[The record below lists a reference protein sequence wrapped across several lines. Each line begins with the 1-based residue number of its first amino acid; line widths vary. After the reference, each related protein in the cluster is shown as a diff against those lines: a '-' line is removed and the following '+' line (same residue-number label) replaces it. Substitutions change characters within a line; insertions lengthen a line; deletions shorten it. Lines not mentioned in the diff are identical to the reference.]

1 MGSFGHRATGRV
13 PIYRARGRTA
23 LLALTLILMLVV
35 TLLTLISLVNRP
47 ATIMSSVACNA
58 KQSGE
63 FLVDTLQITNKCPK
77 LLVFSK
83 TAGFRHASIPAA
95 KMALEKLAAEHNV
108 AADFTEDAT
117 AFTDANLAQYSAV
130 VFLLTSGDVLD
141 DSQQLAFERYI
152 RAGGGYVGVH
162 SASDTEYDWAWYGGL
177 VGAYFDR
184 VHGHSKVVQA
194 TLYVVDRTHSS
205 TVKLPYRWVRTDEW
219 YNFASNPRGSV
230 HVLITID
237 EKTYKGGMMGAD
249 HPLAWYHEY
258 DGGRAWY
265 TALGHTSESYSEPL
279 FLAHLW
285 GGIVY
290 AIGSAPKAVA

>member
-1 MGSFGHRATGRV
+1 MFSRPRM
-13 PIYRARGRTA
+13 I
-23 LLALTLILMLVV
+23 ALTLILMLVV
-35 TLLTLISLVNRP
+35 TLLTLISFVNRP

-58 KQSGE
+58 KQSRSSTIRTTAIYNLASPS
-63 FLVDTLQITNKCPK
+63 LVGTPLAAALGAGGAKTCPR
-77 LLVFSK
+77 LLIFSK
-83 TAGFRHASIPAA
+83 TAGFRHESIKAA
-95 KMALEKLAAEHNV
+95 ITAIQKLAAQNNV

-117 AFTDANLAQYSAV
+117 AFTDTNLAQYAAV
-130 VFLLTSGDVLD
+130 VFLLTTGDVLN

-152 RAGGGYVGVH
+152 RAGGGYAGVH

-177 VGAYFDR
+177 AGAYFDR
-184 VHGHSKVVQA
+184 VHRHSSVVQA
-194 TLYVVDRTHSS
+194 TLYVTDRTHPS

-219 YNFASNPRGSV
+219 YNFASNPRGHV

-237 EKTYKGGMMGAD
+237 EKTYKGGTMGAD

-285 GGIVY
+285 GGIMY
-290 AIGSAPKAVA
+290 AIGA